1 LAAKFEIDDD
11 NIIAHVIKN
20 TDLLNKF
27 LADLDDG
34 TSFDFGAFLAFCSD
48 ELWDAEEF
56 CREVAYGG
64 YGPFDVCVLE
74 HQGISFVRVTEFA
87 DIGYFL
93 DIEDAKSAALE
104 FVADWPKSNWEDG

>member
-1 LAAKFEIDDD
+1 MAAEFEIDDD
-11 NIIAHVIKN
+11 KVIAHIIKN

-27 LADLDDG
+27 LADLDDD
-34 TSFDFGAFLAFCSD
+34 TSFDFGAFLDFCSD
-48 ELWDAEEF
+48 ELWVAEEF
-56 CREVAYGG
+56 CREVAYGA
-64 YGPFDVCVLE
+64 FDVCVLE

-104 FVADWPKSNWEDG
+104 FAADWPKSNWEDG